1 MRLAKAAITVTSKFA
16 TKMHNRAVKTMS
28 TIIERFPITARFPEL
43 DMIFYFLGYRGWI
56 FSKLASYAF
65 K

>member
-1 MRLAKAAITVTSKFA
+1 MRLAKAAIMAASQVA
-16 TKMHNRAVKTMS
+16 TKMHNRAVKTMYA
-28 TIIERFPITARFPEL
+28 IIERFPITANFPEL

-56 FSKLASYAF
+56 LSKLASYAF